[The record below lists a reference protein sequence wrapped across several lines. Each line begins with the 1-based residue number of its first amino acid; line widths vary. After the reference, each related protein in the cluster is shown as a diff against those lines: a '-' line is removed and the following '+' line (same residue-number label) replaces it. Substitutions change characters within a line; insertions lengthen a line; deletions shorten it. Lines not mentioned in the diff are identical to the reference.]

1 MYCIYICILMS
12 QFEGASWLWSYGN
25 WNYNYLYSRLSITTK
40 VVQIYSDT
48 TLYKNKKLTDQ
59 KSNYIRLKI
68 KPNSVRIRFL
78 SCQIFVL
85 PSTGFEPTPLIH
97 CSTIRLALRPAP

>member
-40 VVQIYSDT
+40 VVQIPFMARST
-48 TLYKNKKLTDQ
+48 RKQHCIGT
-59 KSNYIRLKI
+59 KI
-68 KPNSVRIRFL
+68 
-78 SCQIFVL
+78 
-85 PSTGFEPTPLIH
+85 
-97 CSTIRLALRPAP
+97 